1 MFENMKLTKEKG
13 DLRLIVLEGAEE
25 IGKKVDEYIME
36 KTGCKTSSIVNMTQV
51 RFSNGEGKININET
65 LRGKNVFIIADVG
78 NYSIEYTMYGRT
90 TFKGPDEHFQ
100 DIKRT
105 LSAINGKAKKITVIM
120 PLLYASRQHRRKG
133 RESLDC
139 AMALQEL
146 QSMGVEDIITFDVH
160 DPNIQN
166 AIPLLSFDNIYP
178 TYNIVRAM
186 MEMDREWFDDLE
198 NTIVISPD
206 SGALDRAIYYA
217 GVLGLNIGMFYK
229 RRDYSKVVNGKNP
242 IVAHEYVGSDIEGK
256 NILIVDDMIASG
268 ESVLDIAREL
278 KGRGAKKVYIA
289 ATFALF
295 TEGLAKFD
303 DYYVKGLISRVYGT
317 NLTYVPDEAKSRPWY
332 GAVDMTDMM
341 GDLISLLNQDQSI
354 SECID
359 ATPGIRALLKSIG
372 KEI

>member
-1 MFENMKLTKEKG
+1 MFEDMTLAKAKG

-25 IGKKVDEYIME
+25 IGKKVDKYIME
-36 KTGCKTSSIVNMTQV
+36 KTGSDVSSVVNMTQV

-90 TFKGPDEHFQ
+90 TLKGPDEHFQ

-146 QSMGVEDIITFDVH
+146 QSMGVEDVITFDVH

-166 AIPLLSFDNIYP
+166 SIPLLSFDNIYP

-186 MEMDREWFDDLE
+186 MQKDRDWFDDLE

-242 IVAHEYVGSDIEGK
+242 IVAHEYVGSNIDGK

-278 KGRGAKKVYIA
+278 KGRGAKNVYVA

-303 DYYVKGLISRVYGT
+303 SYYEQGLISRVYGT
-317 NLTYVPDEAKSRPWY
+317 NLTYVPEDAKKREWY
-332 GAVDMTDMM
+332 GDVDMTDMM
-341 GDLISLLNQDQSI
+341 GDLISLLNEDMSI

-359 ATPGIRALLKSIG
+359 ATPGIRALLKDIG

>member
-1 MFENMKLTKEKG
+1 MFEELNLEKDVD
-13 DLRLIVLEGAEE
+13 DLRLIVLEGAHEV
-25 IGKKVDEYIME
+25 GKKIDQYIMN
-36 KTGCKTSSIVNMTQV
+36 KTGRKDSAIVDIDQV
-51 RFSNGEGKININET
+51 RFSNGEGKIKINET
-65 LRGKNVFIIADVG
+65 LRGKNVFIICDVG
-78 NYSIEYTMYGRT
+78 NYSVEYVMYGRLT
-90 TFKGPDEHFQ
+90 YKGPDAHFQ

-146 QSMGVEDIITFDVH
+146 QSMGVEDVITFDVH

-166 AIPLLSFDNIYP
+166 AIPLMSFDNIYP
-178 TYNIVRAM
+178 TLNIVRAM
-186 MEMDREWFDDLE
+186 VEKDREWFDEIE

-229 RRDYSKVVNGKNP
+229 RRDYSRVVNGKNP
-242 IVAHEYVGSDIEGK
+242 IVAHEYVGSEISGK

-278 KGRGAKKVYIA
+278 MGRGAKRVFVA

-303 DYYVKGLISRVYGT
+303 EYYESGLISRVYGT
-317 NLTYVPDEAKSRPWY
+317 DLTYVPDEAKNREWY
-332 GAVDMTDMM
+332 GNVDMTDMM
-341 GDLISLLNQDQSI
+341 GDLICVLNEDRSI
-354 SECID
+354 SEIID
-359 ATPGIRALLKSIG
+359 ATPGIREILKSIG
-372 KEI
+372 KEV